1 MTSRLLQNITKA
13 GVLAGGIAGVSLTY
27 RYEEVKKVQSNL
39 PKTELWSFKNSSTKE
54 DKKNVVIV
62 GGGVVGVTAA
72 YKLATNGHKVVLLEP
87 RSQPG
92 KECSACAAG
101 GMQKSNPVVDRGTW
115 IAVTKSFI
123 PSYIFGD
130 KHEQYKFFH
139 IDWLK
144 SITDPFFLRWSL
156 KFTKTSLF
164 PCSNQEYLQ
173 KEMLKFTD
181 YAVDDMIDLM
191 SKKRDPMSK
200 VSGYNPNGS
209 LSLSYDPLPKEEST
223 IKVKNPAAAGKTYEP
238 SRQIIG
244 KDITVHEPSILHQ
257 KVQPQSAKHEYMSR
271 AASSERFTEELAR
284 RCEEDSNLDVTF
296 LYNTRV
302 EDANTTTSSGEKC
315 RVTQLSTNRG
325 VIDVGDA
332 EVLVAAGA
340 WCPKITAH
348 LGLYCPV
355 YPLKGYA
362 MSISAKQV
370 LASTSLKKTDLPS
383 RIVSDKYM
391 YTSRLGTNYFV

>member
-1 MTSRLLQNITKA
+1 M
-13 GVLAGGIAGVSLTY
+13 
-27 RYEEVKKVQSNL
+27 KKVQSNL
-39 PKTELWSFKNSSTKE
+39 PKTELWSFKNPSTQ

-101 GMQKSNPVVDRGTW
+101 GMQKSNPVVGRGTW

-123 PSYIFGD
+123 PFASYIFGD
-130 KHEQYKFFH
+130 KHDQYKFFH

-144 SITDPFFLRWSL
+144 SVTDPFFLRWSL

-164 PCSNQEYLQ
+164 PCSDQEYLQ

-181 YAVDDMIDLM
+181 YAVDDMIKVM
-191 SKKRDPMSK
+191 EAKRDPMGK
-200 VSGYNPNGS
+200 RSGYNPNGS
-209 LSLSYDPLPKEEST
+209 LSLSYDPLPKEE
-223 IKVKNPAAAGKTYEP
+223 AAAGKTYEP

-257 KVQPQSAKHEYMSR
+257 KIQPQSAKHEYKSR

-284 RCEEDSNLDVTF
+284 RCTEDPCHLF
-296 LYNTRV
+296 IQYP
-302 EDANTTTSSGEKC
+302 C
-315 RVTQLSTNRG
+315 RL
-325 VIDVGDA
+325 
-332 EVLVAAGA
+332 
-340 WCPKITAH
+340 C
-348 LGLYCPV
+348 
-355 YPLKGYA
+355 
-362 MSISAKQV
+362 
-370 LASTSLKKTDLPS
+370 
-383 RIVSDKYM
+383 
-391 YTSRLGTNYFV
+391 